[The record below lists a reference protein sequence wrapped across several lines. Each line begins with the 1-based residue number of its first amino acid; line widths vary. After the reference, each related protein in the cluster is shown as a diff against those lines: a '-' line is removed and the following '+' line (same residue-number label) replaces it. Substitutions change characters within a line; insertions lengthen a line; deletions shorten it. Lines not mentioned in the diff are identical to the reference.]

1 MITVKGVRVRVPRSA
16 VLAAVRGDDTLR
28 VTLDIQDAIGTDMR
42 GTMLRRGARSAVRDP
57 YFIQM
62 QGRATLDG
70 WMGSARVH
78 GEGNGFFETYR
89 AAAP

>member
-1 MITVKGVRVRVPRSA
+1 
-16 VLAAVRGDDTLR
+16 LR